1 VGYSAPKKAK
11 PAFPS
16 GLVNNWQ
23 AKVTTSKLKAPSG
36 KSKAVPKSDDEKIGG
51 LADED
56 AFAEA
61 PARTPLGKSPN
72 TNRNNEVG
80 PYPLTAS
87 LNLIQIG
94 DIACSSIRS
103 CR

>member
-1 VGYSAPKKAK
+1 MGYSTPKKVK

-23 AKVTTSKLKAPSG
+23 AKETTSKLKAPSG

-51 LADED
+51 LADGD

-61 PARTPLGKSPN
+61 PASTPLGKSQN
-72 TNRNNEVG
+72 TNQNNKVS

-94 DIACSSIRS
+94 DIACSSIQS
-103 CR
+103 CQ

>member
-1 VGYSAPKKAK
+1 MEYSAPKKAK

-23 AKVTTSKLKAPSG
+23 AKVTTSKSKVPFG
-36 KSKAVPKSDDEKIGG
+36 KSKAVPKSDDKQMGG

-61 PARTPLGKSPN
+61 PSPAPLGKSRN
-72 TNRNNEVG
+72 TNRNNEVSL
-80 PYPLTAS
+80 YPLTAS

-94 DIACSSIRS
+94 DIACCSQN
-103 CR
+103 C